1 MKVSANKKS
10 VLGLIVIS
18 VIILTSGYVINQ
30 LIVDLDENQKLV
42 QHTYLVIN
50 KIASTLSIMQDIEKG
65 SRAYVITKNQDFLE
79 YYNTAVMNVNATVNE
94 LKDLETYIPV
104 KQKILDLENLI
115 AQKTETVNSH
125 IAFINAEKTN
135 QFVESASIAKGRQL
149 MDEIGQ
155 TIKEIENTE
164 YTLLNDRSNEAQIS
178 FSNLSNLSIITSAII
193 IGIVIIVYVIL
204 DKDAK
209 AKTKQEQK
217 QQAEYTDTKEKQQ
230 LEYTDATAKQQLDY
244 TDTTAKQQL
253 EYADAKAKQQ
263 AEYTDAKEKSFSQ
276 KPNIIDVLLSRKEAD
291 IIVDSTTLIKNVQ
304 NRINN
309 ALENGYEYTRTI
321 DSSEKFLRKSVF
333 QQINMVV
340 LYVDLVGSTKMSAEL
355 PSDKLSTLISSFSQ
369 EMAYVINAHN
379 GYVLKFVGDAVIGY
393 FVENETNSF
402 QTVDNAVGCA
412 ESMMKVVNQG
422 INPILIEKAGLSEIS
437 IKIGIDFGKNV
448 IVRYGADEKMAY
460 VDLLG
465 PTMNLASKIQDLAKP
480 NQILVG
486 QEIHDRLHPSIQEFF
501 SDITNG
507 LADNW
512 QHYLKNSDQVYR
524 VYRYKYE

>member
-115 AQKTETVNSH
+115 AQKTETVNRH

-230 LEYTDATAKQQLDY
+230 LEYTDA
-244 TDTTAKQQL
+244 
-253 EYADAKAKQQ
+253 KAKQQ

-321 DSSEKFLRKSVF
+321 DSSEKFLRKNVF
-333 QQINMVV
+333 QQINMVI

-379 GYVLKFVGDAVIGY
+379 GHVLKFVGDAVIGY